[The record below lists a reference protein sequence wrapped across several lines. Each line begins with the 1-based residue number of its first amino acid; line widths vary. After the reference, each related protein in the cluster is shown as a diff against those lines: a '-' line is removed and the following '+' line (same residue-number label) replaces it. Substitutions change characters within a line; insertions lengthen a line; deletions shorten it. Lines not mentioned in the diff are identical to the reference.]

1 MICRCRQGRG
11 GSLSDRPMKREEV
24 MTSRDSSRPL
34 SGLLVV
40 CMGILLS
47 LRATPAWSQATSSS
61 TVTGTVTDQ
70 QNAAIPGVEVR
81 LVDVSTNSSRTT
93 TTNDTGR
100 YIFVNV
106 PSGTFNVIFVKAG
119 FAQSR
124 VTGQQAAV
132 GSTLTVNTTLEVG
145 ATTTTVE
152 VTASK
157 GADL

>member
-24 MTSRDSSRPL
+24 MTSRDSSRFL

-81 LVDVSTNSSRTT
+81 LVDVSTNTTRTT
-93 TTNDTGR
+93 STNDTGR
-100 YIFVNV
+100 YIFVDV
-106 PSGTFNVIFVKAG
+106 PSGLYNVIFSKTG
-119 FAQSR
+119 FSQSR
-124 VTGQQAAV
+124 AV
-132 GSTLTVNTTLEVG
+132 GQEAVVRSEEHTSELQSLRHLV
-145 ATTTTVE
+145 
-152 VTASK
+152 
-157 GADL
+157 